1 MKELQAIVAIL
12 NEQNENLLFEDY
24 LSDFFPVE
32 TEVLGAVR
40 DYYHLY
46 DTLPSVA
53 GMGEKF
59 PRLLEVTADRVAR
72 EYIEE
77 LREQFLER
85 KVSETL
91 TKGITFIQKDGAP
104 ATQVLGEIQNILS
117 DYNKYTSSS
126 VVTDVMDFDIAEA
139 HYEEVRKRIAENGG
153 VSGIGTGFDFFDS
166 AYPTGFQA
174 GDLIV
179 VLGWT
184 GRGKSFFT
192 AKVACHAYAEG
203 KTPMIASLEMNA
215 DKIRDRVWSTMGSGV
230 FRNTDLVMG
239 DIEEHAFNEFRAVHE
254 SDKKKF
260 LIVES
265 DGRSELT
272 PAAMQV
278 KFNQYHPDV
287 MIWDYAQ
294 IMSDNAGSENV
305 TQKMKNLS
313 TEAKQ
318 FAVRNQIPV
327 ILISSATPDGKV
339 DDIPP
344 TIEQVAWSKQLA
356 YDADLAVAVHKQTDS
371 QIVDIVCRKNRNGPE
386 FAGSVKWDLNQGII
400 EEL

>member
-12 NEQNENLLFEDY
+12 NERNDTLLFEDY

-32 TEVLGAVR
+32 GQLLQDVK
-40 DYYHLY
+40 DYYFKY
-46 DTLPSVA
+46 DTLPTVA
-53 GMGEKF
+53 GMGEKY
-59 PRLLEVTADRVAR
+59 PELLDTNADRVAR
-72 EYIEE
+72 EYVEE

-85 KVSETL
+85 KVSGTL
-91 TKGITFIQKDGAP
+91 TNGVKNIQSGAVNP
-104 ATQVLGEIQNILS
+104 SEALQILQNVLSE
-117 DYNKYTSSS
+117 YNKYTANS
-126 VVTDVMDFDIAEA
+126 VVTDVMDFDIAEE

-166 AYPTGFQA
+166 AYPTGMQA

-184 GRGKSFFT
+184 GRAKSFFT
-192 AKVACHAYAEG
+192 TYVACHAFKEG
-203 KTPMIASLEMNA
+203 RTPMIASLEMNA
-215 DKIRDRVWSTMGSGV
+215 DKIRDRVWATMGAGM

-239 DIEEHAFNEFRAVHE
+239 DIEADKFNQFRSHYE
-254 SDKKKF
+254 SEKKKF

-278 KFNQYHPDV
+278 KYNQYHPDI

-294 IMSDNAGSENV
+294 IMSDNEGSENV

-313 TEAKQ
+313 TQANH
-318 FAVRNQIPV
+318 FAVWNQIPV
-327 ILISSATPDGKV
+327 IIISSATPDGKV

-371 QIVDIVCRKNRNGPE
+371 NVIDIVCRKNRNGPE
-386 FAGSVKWDLNQGII
+386 FAGSVRWDLNQGII

>member
-12 NEQNENLLFEDY
+12 NERNDTLLFEDY

-32 TEVLGAVR
+32 GQLLQDVK
-40 DYYHLY
+40 DYYFKY
-46 DTLPSVA
+46 DTLPTVA
-53 GMGEKF
+53 GMGEKY
-59 PRLLEVTADRVAR
+59 PELLDTNADRVAR
-72 EYIEE
+72 EYVEE

-85 KVSETL
+85 KVSGTL
-91 TKGITFIQKDGAP
+91 TNGVKNIQSGAVNP
-104 ATQVLGEIQNILS
+104 SEALQILQNVLS
-117 DYNKYTSSS
+117 DYNKYTANS
-126 VVTDVMDFDIAEA
+126 VVTDVMDFDIAEE

-166 AYPTGFQA
+166 AYPTGMQA

-184 GRGKSFFT
+184 GRAKSFFT
-192 AKVACHAYAEG
+192 TYVACHAFKEG
-203 KTPMIASLEMNA
+203 RTPMIASLEMNA
-215 DKIRDRVWSTMGSGV
+215 DKIRDRVWATMGAGM

-239 DIEEHAFNEFRAVHE
+239 DIEEDKFNQFRSHYE
-254 SDKKKF
+254 SEKKKF

-278 KFNQYHPDV
+278 KYNQYHPDL

-294 IMSDNAGSENV
+294 IMSDNEGSENV

-313 TEAKQ
+313 TQAKQ

-371 QIVDIVCRKNRNGPE
+371 NIIDIVCRKNRNGPE

>member
-12 NEQNENLLFEDY
+12 NERNDTLLFEDY

-32 TEVLGAVR
+32 GQLLQDVK
-40 DYYHLY
+40 DYYFKY
-46 DTLPSVA
+46 DTLPTVA
-53 GMGEKF
+53 GMGEKY
-59 PRLLEVTADRVAR
+59 PELLDTNADRVAR
-72 EYIEE
+72 EYVEE

-85 KVSETL
+85 KVSGTL
-91 TKGITFIQKDGAP
+91 TNGVKNIQSGAVNP
-104 ATQVLGEIQNILS
+104 SEALQMLQNVLSE
-117 DYNKYTSSS
+117 YNKYTANS
-126 VVTDVMDFDIAEA
+126 VVTDVMDFDIAEE

-166 AYPTGFQA
+166 AYPTGMQA

-184 GRGKSFFT
+184 GRAKSFFT
-192 AKVACHAYAEG
+192 TYVACHAFKEG
-203 KTPMIASLEMNA
+203 RTPMIASLEMNA
-215 DKIRDRVWSTMGSGV
+215 DKIRDRVWATMGAGM

-239 DIEEHAFNEFRAVHE
+239 DIEADKFNQFRSHYE
-254 SDKKKF
+254 SEKKKF

-278 KFNQYHPDV
+278 KYNQYHPDI

-294 IMSDNAGSENV
+294 IMSDNEGSENV

-313 TEAKQ
+313 TQAKQ

-371 QIVDIVCRKNRNGPE
+371 NVIDIVCRKNRNGPE
-386 FAGSVKWDLNQGII
+386 FAGSVRWDLNQGII

>member
-12 NEQNENLLFEDY
+12 NERNDTLLFEDY

-32 TEVLGAVR
+32 GQLLQDVK
-40 DYYHLY
+40 DYYFKY
-46 DTLPSVA
+46 DTLPTVA
-53 GMGEKF
+53 GMGEKY
-59 PRLLEVTADRVAR
+59 PELLDTNADRVAR
-72 EYIEE
+72 EYVEE

-85 KVSETL
+85 KVSGTL
-91 TKGITFIQKDGAP
+91 TNGVKNIQSGAVNP
-104 ATQVLGEIQNILS
+104 SEALQILQNVLSE
-117 DYNKYTSSS
+117 YNKYTANS
-126 VVTDVMDFDIAEA
+126 VVTDVMDFDIAEE

-153 VSGIGTGFDFFDS
+153 VSGIGTGCDFFDS
-166 AYPTGFQA
+166 AYPTGMQA

-184 GRGKSFFT
+184 GRAKSFFT
-192 AKVACHAYAEG
+192 TYVACHAFKEG
-203 KTPMIASLEMNA
+203 RTPMIASLEMNA
-215 DKIRDRVWSTMGSGV
+215 DKIRDRVWATMGAGM

-239 DIEEHAFNEFRAVHE
+239 DIEADKFNQFRSHYE
-254 SDKKKF
+254 SEKKKF

-278 KFNQYHPDV
+278 KYNQYHPDI

-294 IMSDNAGSENV
+294 IMSDNEGSENV

-313 TEAKQ
+313 TQAKQ

-371 QIVDIVCRKNRNGPE
+371 NVIDIVCRKNRNGPE
-386 FAGSVKWDLNQGII
+386 FAGSVRWDLNQGII

>member
-12 NEQNENLLFEDY
+12 NERNDTLLFEDY

-32 TEVLGAVR
+32 GEILQDVK
-40 DYYHLY
+40 DYYFKY
-46 DTLPSVA
+46 DTLPTVA
-53 GMGEKF
+53 GMAEKH
-59 PRLLEVTADRVAR
+59 PSLLEVNADRVAR
-72 EYIEE
+72 EYVEE

-85 KVSETL
+85 KVSSTL
-91 TKGITFIQKDGAP
+91 TNGVKNIQGGLAKPSEAL
-104 ATQVLGEIQNILS
+104 QILQNVLS
-117 DYNKYTSSS
+117 DYNKYTANS
-126 VVTDVMDFDIAEA
+126 VVTDVMDFDIAEE
-139 HYEEVRKRIAENGG
+139 HYEEVRKRIEENGG
-153 VSGIGTGFDFFDS
+153 TAGIGTGFDFFDAS
-166 AYPTGFQA
+166 YPTGMQP

-184 GRGKSFFT
+184 GRAKSFFT
-192 AKVACHAYAEG
+192 TYVACHAYKEG
-203 KTPMIASLEMNA
+203 RTPMIASLEMNA
-215 DKIRDRVWSTMGSGV
+215 DKIRDRVWATMGAGM
-230 FRNTDLVMG
+230 FKNTDLVMG
-239 DIEEHAFNEFRAVHE
+239 DIEQDKFNQFRSNYE
-254 SDKKKF
+254 SEKKKF

-278 KFNQYHPDV
+278 KYNQYHPDI

-294 IMSDNAGSENV
+294 IMSDNEGSENV

-313 TEAKQ
+313 TQAKQ

-371 QIVDIVCRKNRNGPE
+371 NIVDIVCRKNRNGPE
-386 FAGSVKWDLNQGII
+386 FAGSVRWDLNQGII
-400 EEL
+400 EEI

>member
-12 NEQNENLLFEDY
+12 NERNDTLLFEDY

-32 TEVLGAVR
+32 GHILQDVK
-40 DYYHLY
+40 DYYFKY
-46 DTLPSVA
+46 DTLPTVA
-53 GMGEKF
+53 GMGEKY
-59 PRLLEVTADRVAR
+59 PELLDITADRVAR
-72 EYIEE
+72 EYVEE

-85 KVSETL
+85 KVSGTL
-91 TKGITFIQKDGAP
+91 TNGVKNIQSGAVAP
-104 ATQVLGEIQNILS
+104 SEALQILQNVLS
-117 DYNKYTSSS
+117 DYNKYTANS
-126 VVTDVMDFDIAEA
+126 VVTDVMDFDIAEE
-139 HYEEVRKRIAENGG
+139 HYEKVRKRIAENGG

-166 AYPTGFQA
+166 AYPTGMQA

-184 GRGKSFFT
+184 GRAKSFFT
-192 AKVACHAYAEG
+192 TYIACHAFKEG
-203 KTPMIASLEMNA
+203 RTPMIASLEMNA
-215 DKIRDRVWSTMGSGV
+215 DKIRDRVWATMGAGM
-230 FRNTDLVMG
+230 FKNTDLVMG
-239 DIEEHAFNEFRAVHE
+239 DIEQDKFNQFRKNYE

-278 KFNQYHPDV
+278 KYNQYHPDI

-294 IMSDNAGSENV
+294 IMSDNEGSENV

-313 TEAKQ
+313 TQAKQ

-371 QIVDIVCRKNRNGPE
+371 DIIDIVCRKNRNGPE